1 MCYHSCAILLVEA
14 RLCFPSSSLLLYN
27 TCAILNNAHLYERDT
42 QEQYTERMWFE
53 TMIQFRKRKL
63 SETLCWAAGRCDV
76 FIPRAERCRWI
87 ARLCLHVPIL
97 KGILFLRALLR
108 RWTTPYWSCWIRSKA
123 SPIAH
128 MTQLI
133 MHYVLSLMCHSLGG
147 STLMLSFQQ
156 LTFV

>member
-1 MCYHSCAILLVEA
+1 MRNFEQRASIWA
-14 RLCFPSSSLLLYN
+14 R
-27 TCAILNNAHLYERDT
+27 
-42 QEQYTERMWFE
+42 YTKKYAERMWFE

-63 SETLCWAAGRCDV
+63 SETLCWAAGRCNA

-108 RWTTPYWSCWIRSKA
+108 RWTSPYWSCWIRSKA
-123 SPIAH
+123 SPIPH

-133 MHYVLSLMCHSLGG
+133 MHYMLSLMCHSLGG
-147 STLMLSFQQ
+147 STLCFPSSSL
-156 LTFV
+156 LWYNVCAILNNAHLYERYTGKV

>member
-14 RLCFPSSSLLLYN
+14 RYAFLPAAYFCTTRAQFWTTRIYMS
-27 TCAILNNAHLYERDT
+27 DT
-42 QEQYTERMWFE
+42 QEKYTERMWFE

-76 FIPRAERCRWI
+76 FIPRAEQCKWI

-97 KGILFLRALLR
+97 KGILSRRALLR

-133 MHYVLSLMCHSLGG
+133 MHYMLSLMRRSLGG
-147 STLMLSFQQ
+147 STLCFPSSSL
-156 LTFV
+156 LW